1 MKGGD
6 SFELPFRIAI
16 VSRADIYCQ
25 KLTRTSLYIE
35 TLINLVKNPFYIE
48 SSIYLI
54 IDPFLLY

>member
-6 SFELPFRIAI
+6 SFELPFRITI
-16 VSRADIYCQ
+16 VSRADIYRQ

-35 TLINLVKNPFYIE
+35 TFINLVKNPFYIE

-54 IDPFLLY
+54 IDHV